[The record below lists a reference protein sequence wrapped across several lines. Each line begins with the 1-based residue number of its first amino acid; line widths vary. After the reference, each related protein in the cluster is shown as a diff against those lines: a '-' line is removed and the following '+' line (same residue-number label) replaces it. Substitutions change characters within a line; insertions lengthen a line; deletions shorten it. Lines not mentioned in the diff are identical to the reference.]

1 MIRQQGSRQQPFC
14 RFSKTAV
21 AAVQKTGVPFETFD
35 IFTVWTPFQYGA
47 TCLCVSRCMHFAA
60 ELHLLLLLLSDVPLI
75 TSQRGR
81 ELNGRHP
88 AEQDDEVREGLKE
101 YSNWPTFP
109 QLYFRCEGVHFA
121 FISHYPMPFS
131 QHRGPKM

>member
-1 MIRQQGSRQQPFC
+1 M
-14 RFSKTAV
+14 
-21 AAVQKTGVPFETFD
+21 AAVHKTGVPFETFD
-35 IFTVWTPFQYGA
+35 IFTVWTPLQYGA
-47 TCLCVSRCMHFAA
+47 TCLCVSACMHIAA
-60 ELHLLLLLLSDVPLI
+60 ELHLLLLLLLSDVRLI

-109 QLYFRCEGVHFA
+109 QLYFRCEGVRFA
-121 FISHYPMPFS
+121 FIIPHYPMPTS
-131 QHRGPKM
+131 QHRGPKK